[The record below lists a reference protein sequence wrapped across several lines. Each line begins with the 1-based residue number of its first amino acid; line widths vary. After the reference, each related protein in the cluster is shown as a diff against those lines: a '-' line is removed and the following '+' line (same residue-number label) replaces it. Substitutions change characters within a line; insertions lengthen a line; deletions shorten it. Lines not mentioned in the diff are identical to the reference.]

1 MANDALVPRRPERGF
16 SLIEMLIVVF
26 IIAIMAAVALPNIGQ
41 YIRNYRIRGAA
52 QQVAGELQA
61 ARSKA
66 IMTNTNA
73 GPGVVGGD
81 SFVVVDG
88 DSYRFVQEDLLVD
101 VAAGTIPAGSELSP
115 LRDLPPGVRFV
126 VATGADAG
134 PSVRF
139 NRLGGYCNPAAGG
152 ACAPTVAAPCAAA
165 DAPRCSRENGANF
178 LAADD
183 ATMQGGLVMTLLEE
197 NTGLRRTVRLA
208 PGGRVLPQP

>member
-1 MANDALVPRRPERGF
+1 MANDALVPRRPDRGF
-16 SLIEMLIVVF
+16 SLVEMLIVV
-26 IIAIMAAVALPNIGQ
+26 AIVAILAAVALPNIGQ

-73 GPGVVGGD
+73 GPGVVGGV
-81 SFVVVDG
+81 SFVVVDA

-115 LRDLPPGVRFV
+115 LKDLPLGVRFV
-126 VATGADAG
+126 VATGPNAG

-139 NRLGGYCNPAAGG
+139 NRLGSYCNPAAGG
-152 ACAPTVAAPCAAA
+152 ACAPAVAAPCAAA
-165 DAPRCSRENGANF
+165 DGTRCSREAGSNYI
-178 LAADD
+178 AADNV
-183 ATMQGGLVMTLLEE
+183 TMQGGLVITLLEE
-197 NTGLRRTVRLA
+197 GTGLRRTVRLA

>member
-1 MANDALVPRRPERGF
+1 MANDALVLRRPERGF
-16 SLIEMLIVVF
+16 SLVEMLIVA
-26 IIAIMAAVALPNIGQ
+26 AIVATLAAVALPNIAQ

-73 GPGVVGGD
+73 GPGAVGGV
-81 SFVVVDG
+81 SFVVVDA
-88 DSYRFVQEDLLVD
+88 DSYRYVQEDLLAD

-115 LRDLPPGVRFV
+115 LRDLPLGVRFV
-126 VATGADAG
+126 VATDADSG

-139 NRLGGYCNPAAGG
+139 NRMGNYCNPAAGG
-152 ACAPTVAAPCAAA
+152 SCAPAVAAPCATA
-165 DAPRCSRENGANF
+165 DGTRCDREGGSDFIAPDPAI
-178 LAADD
+178 A
-183 ATMQGGLVMTLLEE
+183 GGLVITLLEE
-197 NTGLRRTVRLA
+197 NTLLRRTIRLA